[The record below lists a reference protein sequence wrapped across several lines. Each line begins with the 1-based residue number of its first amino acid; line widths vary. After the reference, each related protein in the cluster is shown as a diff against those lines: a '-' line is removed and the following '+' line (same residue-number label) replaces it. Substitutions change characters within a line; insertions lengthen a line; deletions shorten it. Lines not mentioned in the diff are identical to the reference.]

1 MPQRQAIVCVDD
13 EPLVLHALRDTLRH
27 HLGRRFMIETASN
40 GAEALE
46 LIDELDKEQTPT
58 RMVVSDAMMPVMDG
72 YELLTWLHEHKPQVH
87 TVLITGYGDQAKIK
101 RLYDESGLLAAFD
114 KPWDGRVLCQLIED
128 NLVATEGRA

>member
-1 MPQRQAIVCVDD
+1 MPERQAIVCVDD
-13 EPLVLHALRDTLRH
+13 EPLVLHALRDTLRN

-46 LIDELDKEQTPT
+46 LIEELDKEQTPT

-72 YELLTWLHEHKPQVH
+72 YELLKWLHEHKPQVH
-87 TVLITGYGDQAKIK
+87 TVLITGCGDEGKIK
-101 RLYDESGLLAAFD
+101 RLYAESGLLAAFD

-128 NLVATEGRA
+128 KLVATQE